1 MAFTKENAD
10 ASLEGMAMTVTARRG
25 GNLQVSFTDLA
36 GFKHVIDENTGEETM
51 SRDEAIMRHQL
62 AVVDKLR
69 ADGLPAR
76 ISNIRRQEIG
86 DQEVF
91 TFSPSVWVNN
101 VANASAGI
109 NRKLQAEL
117 AASNARFDAL
127 MSVLSPEQAEQVK
140 AALAP
145 AKVAPATTAEVPL

>member
-1 MAFTKENAD
+1 MAFTKEEAD
-10 ASLEGMAMTVTARRG
+10 TALAGLGMTVTARRG
-25 GNLQVSFTDLA
+25 GNLQISFTELA
-36 GFKHVIDENTGEETM
+36 GFKHVIDTNTGEETM

-69 ADGLPAR
+69 EEGMPAR
-76 ISNIRRQEIG
+76 ISNIRRQDIG

-101 VANASAGI
+101 TANASAGI
-109 NRKLQAEL
+109 NRKMAADL
-117 AASNARFDAL
+117 AASNARFEAL
-127 MSVLSPEQAEQVK
+127 MSVLSPEQAAQVK

-145 AKVAPATTAEVPL
+145 QATGAAAEVPL